1 MKNILVINAG
11 SSSVKLSVFD
21 SGTESLTRVI
31 YAKAVRLFHQD
42 AQIKIYDKDKNVLVE
57 KLLSEIT
64 VDKPN
69 HKVAIEFF
77 LGWLSQQSEIKLIAV
92 GHRVVHGGPKY
103 GNPVKITNEV
113 LDDLIN
119 FQPLAPLHQ
128 QHNLAPIDIIKDL
141 YTDMLQ
147 VACFD
152 TAFHQTIP
160 EVADCFALPKKY
172 YKEGVRRYGF
182 HGLSYEYIVQTL
194 SKKHQINDKKIVIAH
209 LGNGASM
216 CAIAN
221 AKSIATT
228 MSFTPLDGL
237 VMGTRCGDLDPGV
250 ILHLISH
257 YSLTADEIS
266 ELLYKKS
273 GLLGVSGETNNML
286 KLLASKSKS
295 CMQAIDLFCY
305 QVNRHL
311 GALVAELG
319 GVDQIVFTAGI
330 GENSAVIRSKICK
343 LASWL
348 DFEIDRQANENNH
361 TKISNQNSHVEI
373 SVIPTN
379 EALMIA
385 NHVQKIIVVNS

>member
-1 MKNILVINAG
+1 MKNILVVNAG
-11 SSSVKLSVFD
+11 SSSVKLSIFE
-21 SGTESLTRVI
+21 SGIENLTRVI
-31 YAKAVRLFHQD
+31 FAKAVRLFHQD
-42 AQIKIYDKDKNVLVE
+42 AKIKIYDKDKNVLVE
-57 KLLSEIT
+57 KNLSEIT

-77 LGWLSQQSEIKLIAV
+77 LGWLSQQSQIELIAV
-92 GHRVVHGGPKY
+92 GHRIVHGGPKY
-103 GNPVKITNEV
+103 CKPVNISNEV
-113 LDDLIN
+113 HNDLMSY
-119 FQPLAPLHQ
+119 QPLAPLHQ
-128 QHNLAPIDIIKDL
+128 QYNLAPINTIKEI

-160 EVADCFALPKKY
+160 EVANCFALPRNY
-172 YKEGVRRYGF
+172 YQEGVRRYGF
-182 HGLSYEYIVQTL
+182 HGLSYEYIVEVL
-194 SKKHQINDKKIVIAH
+194 SEKQQINNKKIVVAH

-286 KLLASKSKS
+286 KLLASKSNS

-348 DFEIDRQANENNH
+348 GVELDSQANEKNQ
-361 TKISNQNSHVEI
+361 TKISSQNSHVEI